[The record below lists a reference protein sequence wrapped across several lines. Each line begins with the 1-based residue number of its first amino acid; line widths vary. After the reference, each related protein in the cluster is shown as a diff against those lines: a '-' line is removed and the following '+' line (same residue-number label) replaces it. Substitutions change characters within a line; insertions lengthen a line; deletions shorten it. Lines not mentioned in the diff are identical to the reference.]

1 MIIRHLSS
9 DRMISSDYKNSTIL
23 FIVSIKIGTKI
34 RSVYYFSFMKLIVS
48 TFLVYKVKKCL
59 LKSGK
64 VIYWNQEKS
73 VHQMVPLCPS
83 VGLLVPV
90 TRASVAH
97 QVGIDSPCAGQPL
110 PITRATSAQTSDLF
124 LGYIDSLRYL
134 KCIFAMF
141 KMTFSDV

>member
-1 MIIRHLSS
+1 
-9 DRMISSDYKNSTIL
+9 
-23 FIVSIKIGTKI
+23 
-34 RSVYYFSFMKLIVS
+34 MKLIVS

-64 VIYWNQEKS
+64 VT
-73 VHQMVPLCPS
+73 PP
-83 VGLLVPV
+83 VGLPVPV

-124 LGYIDSLRYL
+124 LGNILLILCD
-134 KCIFAMF
+134 I
-141 KMTFSDV
+141 

>member
-64 VIYWNQEKS
+64 VS
-73 VHQMVPLCPS
+73 PS

-97 QVGIDSPCAGQPL
+97 QVGIDSPCAGQPQ
-110 PITRATSAQTSDLF
+110 PITWGNECPNIGLIFGQYSF
-124 LGYIDSLRYL
+124 DSLRYL
-134 KCIFAMF
+134 KCIFAML